1 MSDTTKLPEKEKPPL
16 AARLR
21 AVLDGDYS
29 QARDA
34 ARKFISR
41 PSMAPVSPETP
52 KAAYREK
59 TLDWIKDMIAEGYTK
74 LPYDPKYGGGGA
86 REQYMNIVEVI
97 AHQDM
102 SLAVKQGVQ
111 FGLFGMSVESLG
123 TDKHH
128 AKYIPDIMTG
138 DLLGG
143 FAMTEIG
150 GGSDV
155 QGISTVAVYDHATRS
170 FTINTPDDDA
180 RKAYIGN
187 AALHGEMMVVFAQ
200 LKMDKDAESMGVHA
214 FMVPIRDKQGNTK
227 SGVTIEDCG
236 HKVGLNGIDNG
247 YLAFKDVTV
256 PYDNMLDRFAQI
268 DKDGKYQSAIE
279 KKSKRF
285 FKMIGTLVTGRIFVS
300 MISLSGTKN
309 ALTAAIDHAEERK
322 VFGDTLMD
330 KQATQM
336 RILPHLAEAYAM
348 HFMTRYMMDEYQ
360 KGNEYLETMAA
371 AIKAK
376 SSDAALK
383 VVDEARLMSGG
394 AGYMSETRFGAL
406 RNDMDVFRTFEGD
419 NTVLR
424 LLVARNQLARFS
436 KKFNNLSG
444 IQKLAKGTAL
454 QMKSLFTKFNAESGK
469 TDPTHFGDPVF
480 QNKIFAA
487 RERAMM
493 YSLSSKL
500 MKIAKAENP
509 EVAANK
515 CQTDMLDYAD
525 AYAERLMMQKF
536 IKAVDAQQDPEVK
549 ELLKDVCDLYA
560 VHTMRKNG
568 LWYVENGLMKP
579 QTTKAL
585 RRVERYLTEKIRP
598 HAKTLTDAFG
608 VPPAVLDCAP
618 AKDAKPAAT
627 QKQAGGP
634 RHKP

>member
-29 QARDA
+29 QSRDA

-74 LPYDPKYGGGGA
+74 LPYDQKYGGGSA

-155 QGISTVAVYDHATRS
+155 QGIGTVAVYDHATRS

-493 YSLSSKL
+493 YALSSKL

-618 AKDAKPAAT
+618 AKDVRSAAT
-627 QKQAGGP
+627 PRQAGGP